1 MAPDHCPPV
10 QSVRVVEA
18 SPLQRAE
25 RPGLPGYASSLATT
39 SLGWP
44 SLPHWCVWVQPSSS
58 AVPDRWEQRWSTA
71 VQGALDQW
79 SGVVPL
85 QRVDTADRAH
95 VLLQRRKPPLK
106 SVGGRWRASN
116 GRSLLQL
123 LQVRRQQTWRFEPQ
137 VTVLVSPHLRAAV
150 LQSTALHELGHAF
163 GLWGHSPDPTDVMAV
178 HQGQQ
183 PVLALSAQDR
193 VTLRWLRQQP
203 NDFGPTPL
211 QSQP

>member
-71 VQGALDQW
+71 VQAALDQW

-123 LQVRRQQTWRFEPQ
+123 LQVRRQQSWRFEPQ
-137 VTVLVSPHLRAAV
+137 VTVLVSPHLRAAG

-193 VTLRWLRQQP
+193 FTLRWLRQQP
-203 NDFGPTPL
+203 NDFGLIPL

>member
-71 VQGALDQW
+71 VQAALDQW
-79 SGVVPL
+79 SGVVHL

-178 HQGQQ
+178 HQGQK

-193 VTLRWLRQQP
+193 FTLRWLRHQP

>member
-58 AVPDRWEQRWSTA
+58 AMPDRWEQRWSTA
-71 VQGALDQW
+71 VQAALDQW

-106 SVGGRWRASN
+106 SVDGRWRASN

-178 HQGQQ
+178 HQGQK

-193 VTLRWLRQQP
+193 VTLRWLRHQP

>member
-71 VQGALDQW
+71 VQAALDQW

-123 LQVRRQQTWRFEPQ
+123 LQVRRQQIWRFEPQ

-163 GLWGHSPDPTDVMAV
+163 GLWGHSDQAGDAMAV
-178 HQGQQ
+178 SQGRSPLLRLSERDQLTLEWMRRQ
-183 PVLALSAQDR
+183 PTQ
-193 VTLRWLRQQP
+193 
-203 NDFGPTPL
+203 FGKPMEAD
-211 QSQP
+211 